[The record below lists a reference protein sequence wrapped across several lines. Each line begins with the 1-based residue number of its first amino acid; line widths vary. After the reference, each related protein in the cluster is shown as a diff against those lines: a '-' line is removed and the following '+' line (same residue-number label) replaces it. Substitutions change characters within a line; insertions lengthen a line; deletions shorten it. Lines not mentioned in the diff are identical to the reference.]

1 MVMLLGNSFISSS
14 PTYSKKLVIAST
26 EVILGI
32 GHHILATLYA
42 NSKSILKQWTSFA
55 IDSAKLSLRKIII

>member
-1 MVMLLGNSFISSS
+1 MLLGNSFISSS

-42 NSKSILKQWTSFA
+42 NSKSILKQ
-55 IDSAKLSLRKIII
+55 